1 MAAPTGTDTISQI
14 NNFLKTQYLD
24 EGLQDVRPKNTPLM
38 KGVPFVGT
46 KEKAGSQLEW
56 PVIVSYEHGFTALG
70 QDGNSYGPSLN
81 SPTTIANRKAIVVP
95 YAFAGR
101 TFVDHTAISRASG
114 SEQSFVE
121 ILGYKIEN
129 LQKSSVLML
138 EQSLLTGQL
147 GFGVC
152 ASGTEAD
159 ATHDGITF
167 TNGVYTTGGKS
178 YLKIAK
184 SSYAEHYWIGSEG
197 MPIQVWNGNTEVGS
211 SLTIESYSVSGE
223 WIKLGQDIGVADVQG
238 FSIFRKGYKNGAT
251 FNEGP
256 GLFKIMRQTQ
266 GSGSLFNINS
276 DTTPLWQVNQV
287 DCGAAAL
294 SFTKVAQGVAK
305 AEGRGLSESLTLH
318 VHPVTFA
325 SLMPDFNTIKDAG
338 TAYKSRI
345 FTDKNQVMD
354 LEHGMASLVFHVGS
368 VKVKIV
374 SNPFIWKG
382 EALGLADGELRR
394 IGSTDLTYEM
404 PSESGKY
411 WRKVDG
417 TMVYELCN
425 YADLALTSYSLNK
438 FVRFSNIVSE

>member
-1 MAAPTGTDTISQI
+1 MSAPAGTDTISQI
-14 NNFLKTQYLD
+14 SNYLKVQYLNK
-24 EGLQDVRPKNTPLM
+24 GLQDFRPKNTPLM
-38 KGVPFVGT
+38 TGVPFVGT

-56 PVIVSYEHGFTALG
+56 PVITSYEHGFTALG
-70 QDGNSYGPSLN
+70 QGGDSYASLV
-81 SPTTIANRKAIVVP
+81 SPTSVANRKALVKP
-95 YAFAGR
+95 YSFCGR
-101 TFVDHTAISRASG
+101 TFVDQTSISRASG

-121 ILGYKIEN
+121 ILNYKIEN

-159 ATHDGITF
+159 GTHDGITF
-167 TNGVYTTGGKS
+167 TDGVFTTGGKS

-184 SSYAEHYWIGSEG
+184 ARYAEHFWVGSEG

-211 SLTIESYSVSGE
+211 NLTIETYSVEGE
-223 WIKLGQDIGVADVQG
+223 WIKLGQDIGVANVQG
-238 FSIFRKGYKNGAT
+238 FSIFRKGFKNGAE

-256 GLFKIMRQTQ
+256 GLFKIMRQAN

-345 FTDKNQVMD
+345 FTDKNQVMS
-354 LEHGMASLVFHVGS
+354 LEHGMASIVFHIGS
-368 VKVKIV
+368 VMVKIV

-382 EALGLADGELRR
+382 EALGIADGELRR
-394 IGSTDLTYEM
+394 IGSTDLTYDQ
-404 PSESGKY
+404 PSEQGKY
-411 WRKVDG
+411 WHRLENS
-417 TMVYELCN
+417 TAYELRN
-425 YADLALTSYSLNK
+425 FADMALTSYSLNK
-438 FVRFSNIVSE
+438 FIRFHNIVSE